1 MTIGYQRTGY
11 TEPFITDVGITSGDV
26 LKTTV
31 IYTETNIAA
40 STINEAIDID
50 NTEYRNSVTF
60 GIVATTLTVAVGN
73 GTTVPLVVT
82 NNNFR
87 IGDIFEDTVG
97 FAYEVINVQGNNI
110 TLHRDIVATLT
121 AKNMLLTVAKKLHL
135 FEQKA
140 TKDYLIGDKVLESIG
155 IVGISP
161 DPYPILPEF
170 LTGIEI
176 PDTEVLTDA
185 AATRDYYF
193 NTTNFS
199 SIIVDIITTRGATVI
214 LTPLLLESDLTV
226 TGKPS
231 STTVISDGGDTERI
245 TYTSIAAINS
255 KITVTK
261 TQGDDMTNYVF
272 SVHGI
277 R

>member
-11 TEPFITDVGITSGDV
+11 TEPFITDIDITSGDD

-31 IYTETNIAA
+31 IYTETNVAV
-40 STINEAIDID
+40 STINEAISI
-50 NTEYRNSVTF
+50 NKTEYKNSPTF
-60 GIVATTLTVAVGN
+60 GVVATTLTVLLGN

-97 FAYEVINVQGNNI
+97 FAYEVVGVQGNNI

-121 AKNMLLTVAKKLHL
+121 EKNVLLTVAKKLHL

-214 LTPLLLESDLTV
+214 VYPLPLEDNLTV
-226 TGKPS
+226 VGKAS
-231 STTVISDGGDTERI
+231 DTTTIADDGDSERVKYSDV
-245 TYTSIAAINS
+245 AAPNT
-255 KITVTK
+255 KIVVTK
-261 TQGDDMTNYVF
+261 TQAGDMTNYVF

-277 R
+277 K